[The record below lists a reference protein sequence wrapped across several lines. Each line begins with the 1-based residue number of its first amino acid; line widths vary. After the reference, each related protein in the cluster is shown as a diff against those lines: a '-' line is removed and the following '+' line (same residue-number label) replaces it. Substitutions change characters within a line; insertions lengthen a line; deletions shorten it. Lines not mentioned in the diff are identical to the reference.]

1 MEIYPSTEPQFKLV
15 YYLAIML
22 GPPIF
27 AVLALDHWIVSVAAI
42 AWVTLFALGWLW
54 DAFLGPWWFPQFKL
68 TNEEEMQA
76 RFQEW
81 IAGQTSKDR
90 ENLSKFANRLLEVE
104 SRLEAEQ
111 KLNSRQREQ
120 IAQLMEKKVVE

>member
-1 MEIYPSTEPQFKLV
+1 MELYPSTEPQFKLT
-15 YYLAIML
+15 YYLVIML

-27 AVLALDHWIVSVAAI
+27 AVLALHHWVVSVAAI
-42 AWVTLFALGWLW
+42 AWVAIFALGWLW

-81 IAGQTSKDR
+81 IAGQTSRDR
-90 ENLSKFANRLLEVE
+90 EALSKLANKVLEM
-104 SRLEAEQ
+104 EAQ
-111 KLNSRQREQ
+111 LNSATSDNMRIKEQ
-120 IAQLMEKKVVE
+120 IGQLMSDKVSS